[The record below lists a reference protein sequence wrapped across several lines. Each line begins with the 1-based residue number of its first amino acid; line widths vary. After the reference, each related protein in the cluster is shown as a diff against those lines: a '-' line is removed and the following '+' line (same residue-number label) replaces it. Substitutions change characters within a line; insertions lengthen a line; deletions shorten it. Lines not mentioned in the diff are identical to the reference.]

1 MADKKNNNPFSDLSL
16 EGMSKYSAV
25 DAQAKRVQRAHELD
39 ERIREFAAREKTAA
53 WIDEAPIFCERET
66 LANKDV
72 FDLSKEAYRLPLLVE
87 EAAGLRKLALEKS
100 EEKKRAEAKRLAD
113 EEKARLDKI
122 AADERARLA
131 KIEAENRAKLASMEA
146 AAKEKETAERLARE
160 AKEREN
166 AAAARD
172 FDGIVERLQNA
183 PRNEMWC
190 AEVDKECASLASLPT
205 EVKLLVKLSG
215 ALDRMATEAKEYRR
229 AAKEKAEKEAAEA
242 EKKRADAAYAAAR
255 EKAEREAEAAKIENE
270 KKIAKAKADAEA
282 ARIAAEREAE
292 AERERAERE
301 AEAAR
306 IENERRVAKAKA
318 DAEAARIA
326 AEREAEAER
335 ERAEREA
342 EAARIENERRLAQ
355 ATADAEADRI
365 RAERAMAAAREK
377 AAREAEEARIENERR
392 IAQAKA
398 DAEAARIK
406 AESDA
411 KAAEEARIRRE
422 REGRDRLA
430 RIEAEAKEK
439 ALKERL
445 RREEKDRHDREA
457 AADMDSRIGKLDKAP
472 RTKLWISEVK
482 LANAEL
488 EGLSRDAKLM
498 VAGLD
503 LLEAMVA
510 EANGRELAASL
521 DKQIEELY
529 VMTRDGGWAIAV
541 EDIFVK
547 IDFKS
552 TSRVESY
559 LAARPYMSKLQTL
572 EEMHKTAEPMAL
584 DERSRRFESERD
596 AEERRKKEAEKERK
610 RLEAEAAAEERKR
623 FKETQ
628 RAEKERRRA
637 EAAERR
643 RERMEKFK
651 SALMS
656 GLRKLGIS
664 LLFTAVAVV
673 AVVLSLVF
681 PQHMIW
687 FIPSAVAVA
696 LILLERISKTVGR
709 LSFVINIIMLLAGII
724 IAIVGFSNRAILPIS
739 VVAGIYVFL
748 SGVIGQLY
756 LCLSEHEYEDIALIR
771 YFDRASTKSLVM
783 MVCSAVLTGIS
794 LAMLVTGNAAW
805 LTMGITLGCAVTV
818 ITLLDWLRWE
828 TFANPNSYANA
839 SVLMAIFIPVAAFVL
854 AFTGQRVTVFAG
866 LMVIGGYFLG
876 NAIKLVTCLARG
888 GSFSDCF
895 DMSEYDRGVAPV
907 VAGTL
912 VLALCLIMFFGYIG
926 YTDYVVDGEGTL
938 THCYER
944 GETVLI
950 PEGTKVIGAGAMDR
964 YCHCFS
970 VEKKLTKRLVIPEGV
985 TEIEGD
991 AFFWT
996 RGIEEI
1002 YLPKSLEKISA
1013 PLLVGANKKL
1023 KIYYAGDEIP
1033 EWLGGKDGEGR
1044 NVIVHEKTVTV
1055 QDGLFQSHE
1064 EVQYPWDIEWV
1075 LGYDY
1080 TTEFYGEGTPAE

>member
-87 EAAGLRKLALEKS
+87 EAAGLRKLALEKA

-306 IENERRVAKAKA
+306 IENERRVAKAK
-318 DAEAARIA
+318 
-326 AEREAEAER
+326 
-335 ERAEREA
+335 
-342 EAARIENERRLAQ
+342 
-355 ATADAEADRI
+355 ADAEADRI

-696 LILLERISKTVGR
+696 LLLLERISKTVGR

-771 YFDRASTKSLVM
+771 YFDRANTKSLVM
-783 MVCSAVLTGIS
+783 MVCGAVLTGIS

-818 ITLLDWLRWE
+818 ITLLGWLHRE

-839 SVLMAIFIPVAAFVL
+839 SVLMDIFIPVAAFVL

-876 NAIKLVTCLARG
+876 NAIKLVTYLARG
-888 GSFSDCF
+888 RSFSDCF

-1002 YLPKSLEKISA
+1002 YLPRSLEKISA
-1013 PLLVGANKKL
+1013 PLLVGANAKL

-1080 TTEFYGEGTPAE
+1080 TTEFYGDGTPAE